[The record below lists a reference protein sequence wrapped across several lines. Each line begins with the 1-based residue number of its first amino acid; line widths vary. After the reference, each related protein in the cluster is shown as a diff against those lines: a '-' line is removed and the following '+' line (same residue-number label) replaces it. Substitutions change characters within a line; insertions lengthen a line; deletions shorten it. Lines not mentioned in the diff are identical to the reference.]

1 MYYNIASRVVDPALQ
16 EGYSDVSDVC
26 KSVQTFLN
34 DEAGIGIS
42 AQTAPLNASKAKGII
57 NRLSE
62 AENFDDISWML
73 DSPIENFCLS
83 TVDDHVAANADFH
96 YKAGLHPKIIR
107 KAEANCCKWCSN
119 LNGTYD
125 YSPGMDRTIFRR
137 HENCRCSVEYD
148 PANGSRYRQDVW
160 SKVWKSK
167 KVETQDF
174 LGEKYRSDYRDY
186 HYSSDFEEIVKNG
199 CPIKMRKVLNTD
211 NEIYVDTNLR
221 LSKKQ
226 IHDVDVSIT
235 EARKKLG
242 ISNNADSLPK
252 HVIYDEKTIASVAG
266 PSASYL
272 YIKNIMYFNADLL
285 SHSAMTQ
292 RAVDA
297 GYVQPKKYI
306 STFIHEYSHW
316 NRSQQWKRET
326 KAMIEKPN
334 ISEFSK
340 QILDKMNI
348 KEKELKRISE
358 YARDNFSK
366 GVYEECLAEYD
377 TYVALK

>member
-1 MYYNIASRVVDPALQ
+1 
-16 EGYSDVSDVC
+16 
-26 KSVQTFLN
+26 
-34 DEAGIGIS
+34 
-42 AQTAPLNASKAKGII
+42 
-57 NRLSE
+57 
-62 AENFDDISWML
+62 
-73 DSPIENFCLS
+73 
-83 TVDDHVAANADFH
+83 
-96 YKAGLHPKIIR
+96 
-107 KAEANCCKWCSN
+107 
-119 LNGTYD
+119 
-125 YSPGMDRTIFRR
+125 
-137 HENCRCSVEYD
+137 
-148 PANGSRYRQDVW
+148 
-160 SKVWKSK
+160 
-167 KVETQDF
+167 
-174 LGEKYRSDYRDY
+174 
-186 HYSSDFEEIVKNG
+186 
-199 CPIKMRKVLNTD
+199 
-211 NEIYVDTNLR
+211 
-221 LSKKQ
+221 
-226 IHDVDVSIT
+226 
-235 EARKKLG
+235 
-242 ISNNADSLPK
+242 
-252 HVIYDEKTIASVAG
+252 
-266 PSASYL
+266 
-272 YIKNIMYFNADLL
+272 MYFNADLL